1 MDLKGKFMPPITKAR
16 KKTILRHCSHSGLH
30 YPRLIPFLFSSVNEI
45 SCRSGSSGWT
55 GELFR
60 SEGLCCR
67 KGITSPSCRGPA
79 YSSGPWPGYY
89 LINFILSSQY
99 SSFPKAV
106 LSIRVTIQPSA
117 VTPPGMKSDEGFCQ
131 APCPPLEASS
141 PSSGPVVA
149 VPRLRCH
156 LGCMKVMLVAR
167 GRWGDATACEQH
179 PKRSRLSVCLANS
192 LFSHSSPRAKVTQRG
207 FFTEHILPSVLN
219 GLGLLEVKNRSGQS
233 SP

>member
-1 MDLKGKFMPPITKAR
+1 M
-16 KKTILRHCSHSGLH
+16 
-30 YPRLIPFLFSSVNEI
+30 
-45 SCRSGSSGWT
+45 
-55 GELFR
+55 
-60 SEGLCCR
+60 
-67 KGITSPSCRGPA
+67 

-141 PSSGPVVA
+141 PSPGPAVA
-149 VPRLRCH
+149 VPRSRCH
-156 LGCMKVMLVAR
+156 LRCMKVMLVAR

-179 PKRSRLSVCLANS
+179 LKRSRLSICLANS
-192 LFSHSSPRAKVTQRG
+192 LFSHSSPWAKVTRRG
-207 FFTEHILPSVLN
+207 FFTKHILSSVLN
-219 GLGLLEVKNRSGQS
+219 GLGLLEVNNRSGQS
-233 SP
+233 SS